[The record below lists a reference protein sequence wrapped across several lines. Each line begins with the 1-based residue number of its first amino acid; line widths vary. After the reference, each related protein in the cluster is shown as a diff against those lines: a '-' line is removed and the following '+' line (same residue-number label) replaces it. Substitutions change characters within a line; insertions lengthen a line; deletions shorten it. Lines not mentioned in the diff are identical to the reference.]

1 MFFSLVQS
9 EEEEEEE
16 EEERSEPRLQ
26 KSDAARGMSVQNQG
40 ASEDAAILEA
50 LRRLALRRDKGYGS
64 NRCSEEA
71 EQRRRTAKVL
81 HRSDCVLFG

>member
-1 MFFSLVQS
+1 MIFSLVQS
-9 EEEEEEE
+9 EEEEEV
-16 EEERSEPRLQ
+16 ERSELRLQ